1 MSDARPDDLTID
13 RGSPSDLEACVALWL
28 EALEAR
34 DGFAPADGTAD
45 RCRGKFDLPIVS
57 WRVLRGGDGTLMGFG
72 LVTGPGTGRAQDP
85 ADAAYLSLLAVAPAA
100 QGSGR
105 GSALLASLLGDT
117 RAAGHPAAVLHA
129 IADNTAAMAL
139 YLSRGW
145 TPVGEEFAHPL
156 FGRPTVTLGVDLR

>member
-1 MSDARPDDLTID
+1 MPADLSID
-13 RGSPSDLEACVALWL
+13 RGAPADLEACVGLWL
-28 EALEAR
+28 VALEAR
-34 DGFAPADGTAD
+34 DGFAPSDGTAD
-45 RCRGKFDLPIVS
+45 RCRGKFELPIVS
-57 WRVLRGGDGTLMGFG
+57 WRVLRGDDGEVQGFG
-72 LVTGPGTGRAQDP
+72 LVTGPGTGRPQDP

-105 GSALLASLLGDT
+105 GSALLNALLGDA

-129 IADNTAAMAL
+129 LPDNTAAMRL

-156 FGRPTVTLGVDLR
+156 FGRPTVTLAITLR